1 MPESMHQNPL
11 AKQFMITSMMKSMV
25 RNASTC
31 SDVAQ
36 TADQASVKSN
46 YKRLAKIKHPDKSP
60 TNPNATRDFQ
70 LVRAGLPATPKD
82 SMCALIIDA

>member
-1 MPESMHQNPL
+1 MAHIEPTVDYYALLQ
-11 AKQFMITSMMKSMV
+11 
-25 RNASTC
+25 
-31 SDVAQ
+31 VAQ

-46 YKRLAKIKHPDKSP
+46 YKRLAKIKHPDKNP

-82 SMCALIIDA
+82 SMCALIIDAFDIALGSVSNII